1 MQHYHY
7 IFTGTGLSTLM
18 TVREMIRSG
27 KFKNQSILLLDQDAK
42 KTNDRTWCLWQEE
55 SSFPNLIH
63 QKLPKALF
71 KNEVR
76 DK

>member
-27 KFKNQSILLLDQDAK
+27 KFKNNSILLLDQDAK
-42 KTNDRTWCLWQEE
+42 KNNDRTWCLWEE
-55 SSFPNLIH
+55 EASFPDLIQSAMAKSTF
-63 QKLPKALF
+63 QK
-71 KNEVR
+71 
-76 DK
+76 